1 MLAEVLH
8 NRLGRLLLCVLSAL
22 VLSECRS
29 DGYQHATISGDQ
41 RTRARVLYDS
51 PAIQSIVDQALQAM
65 QERRRNFWR
74 FDNFVQRAADD
85 MRKEPGYDVPGGTR
99 FKILFESDALMY
111 SKVELESGPFKGQVG
126 WLWRGAF
133 HDGRT
138 DYD

>member
-1 MLAEVLH
+1 M
-8 NRLGRLLLCVLSAL
+8 
-22 VLSECRS
+22 VLSECGS
-29 DGYQHATISGDQ
+29 DGYQHATISGDP
-41 RTRARVLYDS
+41 RTRVHVFYDS

-74 FDNFVQRAADD
+74 TDNFVQRAADD

-99 FKILFESDALMY
+99 FKILFASDALLY
-111 SKVELESGPFKGQVG
+111 FKVEFESGPFKGQVG
-126 WLWRGAF
+126 WLSRGAF